1 MTILRDVTRE
11 LVKMF
16 LADLLLS
23 LAILATVCLG
33 GAIHV
38 AGVPGW
44 ITGLVLILG
53 TGGAIAAAILSAAR
67 KA

>member
-1 MTILRDVTRE
+1 MTILHDVARE

-16 LADLLLS
+16 IADLRLS

-33 GAIHV
+33 AAIHA
-38 AGVPGW
+38 AGMPGW

-53 TGGAIAAAILSAAR
+53 TGGAIAATILSAAR

>member
-1 MTILRDVTRE
+1 MTILRDVARE

-16 LADLLLS
+16 VTDLRLT

-33 GAIHV
+33 GLIHV
-38 AGVPGW
+38 AGLPGW

-53 TGGAIAAAILSAAR
+53 TGGAIAAAILSTAR